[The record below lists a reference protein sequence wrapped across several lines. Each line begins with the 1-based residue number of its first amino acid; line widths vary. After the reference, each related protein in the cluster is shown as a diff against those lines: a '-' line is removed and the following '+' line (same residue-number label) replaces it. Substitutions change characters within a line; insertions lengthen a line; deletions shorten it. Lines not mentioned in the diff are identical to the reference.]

1 MFGFWFAPMPVMI
14 EEALSDDVA
23 HLAEIHGRSFSRVWS
38 EEEIAALAASPGVL
52 ILVLRRAGTFG
63 TRRPIAFAI
72 LRTAADEAE
81 VLTIAVHP
89 SHRGRGHGRHLME
102 EATRRLYADRVAALF
117 LEVDAGN
124 GPARGLYNAL
134 GFKVVGER
142 KGYYAD
148 GADAGG
154 VALVMRC
161 DLR

>member
-1 MFGFWFAPMPVMI
+1 MFGFWFAPMPAMI
-14 EEALSDDVA
+14 EEALSDDFG
-23 HLAEIHGRSFSRVWS
+23 HLADIHGRSFSRVWS
-38 EEEIAALAASPGVL
+38 EDEISALASGSGVS
-52 ILVLRRAGTFG
+52 ILVLRRSGPFG

-89 SHRGRGHGRHLME
+89 GHRGRGYGRQLME
-102 EATRRLYADRVAALF
+102 EATRRLYADRVASLF

-124 GPARGLYNAL
+124 GPARGLYESL

-142 KGYYAD
+142 KGYYSE
-148 GADAGG
+148 GADPGG